1 MFDGNPVLSALIRLS
16 FQSTSADSYT
26 ISINLDGSD
35 QGIGGTRGAAMPSFL
50 DHYPKVSD
58 MEIIVTKLIRH
69 IPT

>member
-26 ISINLDGSD
+26 ISIKDGSD
-35 QGIGGTRGAAMPSFL
+35 QGIGGTRSAAMPSFL